1 MLHVVADALAAGVE
15 GGLLVG
21 GQRQLDDLLD
31 AVFTDDAGNTREQAL
46 FAVLAALLIS
56 SVGGV
61 VGASVHFFTGET
73 AAAVVLLGMSVTV
86 FAATM
91 LLAPLAKRALRF
103 LWTTAG
109 KWLKGIKKMF
119 VNRREERE

>member
-46 FAVLAALLIS
+46 FAVLAAQL
-56 SVGGV
+56 
-61 VGASVHFFTGET
+61 
-73 AAAVVLLGMSVTV
+73 
-86 FAATM
+86 
-91 LLAPLAKRALRF
+91 PCWRA
-103 LWTTAG
+103 G
-109 KWLKGIKKMF
+109 
-119 VNRREERE
+119 